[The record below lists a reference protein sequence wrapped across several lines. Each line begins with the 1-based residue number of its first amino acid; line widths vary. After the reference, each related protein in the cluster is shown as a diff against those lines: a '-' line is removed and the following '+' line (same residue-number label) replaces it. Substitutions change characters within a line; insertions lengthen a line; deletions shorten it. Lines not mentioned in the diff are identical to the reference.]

1 MAEKAKNFLTEF
13 ISAVQAAKIYTTSH
27 PKFKDFVD
35 RVLTSL
41 QEVFQEKAEV
51 VVGIVEG
58 ELAVGQEIFFELS
71 QKMSSLINYL
81 QEKGVERIVFQ
92 RALQEEEVVKFIS
105 YLITRGE
112 GEADAQESLSRLG
125 IRNIRIGKITAAP
138 PVKGETELEP
148 EEEGK
153 KRRVVDYAKLYAEG
167 VTTVTQSLETVMNEE
182 ELDYVE
188 LRYNMLNFMENLM
201 GKYQDILN
209 LTSMRR
215 KDLLTFNHILNVSIL
230 AMHISSKLGY
240 SKDDILDI
248 GIAALFHDIG
258 KLCVSQKILKKKGK
272 LDEEEF
278 RQIKH
283 HTILGTEI
291 LFNYVNDM
299 GILPVVVAV
308 EHHMRYD
315 LKGYPKLSF
324 ARKPHPA
331 SLIVSLCDVYDALA
345 QRRAY
350 KRDFPPLKIYNIM
363 INEKGGLF
371 DPQLL
376 DKFFEIVGVWPRG
389 TIVTLSDGR
398 IAVVREVN
406 ERDIFCPT
414 VEVISP
420 EQQREF
426 IDLEEKKEELKIKD
440 ALNPFTEGKKF
451 LELI

>member
-1 MAEKAKNFLTEF
+1 MIEKIKHFLTEF
-13 ISAVQAAKIYTTSH
+13 ISAVQAAKIYTTAH

-41 QEVFQEKAEV
+41 QDVFKERAEV
-51 VVGIVEG
+51 VIGIVEG
-58 ELAVGQEIFFELS
+58 ELAVDQEIFFELS
-71 QKMSSLINYL
+71 QKLSSLIRYL
-81 QEKGVERIVFQ
+81 QEKGVEKIVIQ
-92 RALQEEEVVKFIS
+92 RALQEEELVKFIS
-105 YLITRGE
+105 FLITRGE
-112 GEADAQESLSRLG
+112 GEVDSQESLSRLG
-125 IRNIRIGKITAAP
+125 IKNIILGKITAVP
-138 PVKGETELEP
+138 PVEGETELEP
-148 EEEGK
+148 DEEGK
-153 KRRVVDYAKLYAEG
+153 KRRIIDYAKLYAEG
-167 VTTVTQSLETVMNEE
+167 VTTITESLETVMNEE

-188 LRYNMLNFMENLM
+188 LRYNVLNFMENLM

-209 LTSMRR
+209 LTSVRR

-230 AMHISSKLGY
+230 AMYISSKLGY

-258 KLCVSQKILKKKGK
+258 KLNVSQKILKKKGK

-278 RQIKH
+278 RRMKH
-283 HTILGTEI
+283 HTVLGTEI
-291 LFNYVNDM
+291 LFKYVDAM
-299 GILPVVVAV
+299 GILPVVVAI
-308 EHHMRYD
+308 EHHLRYD

-331 SLIVSLCDVYDALA
+331 SLIVSMCDVYDALA

-376 DKFFEIVGVWPRG
+376 DKFFEIIGVWPKG
-389 TIVTLSDGR
+389 TIVALSDGR
-398 IAVVREVN
+398 IAVVREAN
-406 ERDIFCPT
+406 ERDVFCPT
-414 VEVISP
+414 VEVIFP
-420 EQQREF
+420 EEKRGF
-426 IDLEEKKEELKIKD
+426 IDLEEKKEELKVED
-440 ALNPFTEGKKF
+440 SLNPFTEGKKY

>member
-1 MAEKAKNFLTEF
+1 MAEEAKHFLTEF
-13 ISAVQAAKIYTTSH
+13 ISAVQAAKIYTTAH
-27 PKFKDFVD
+27 PKFKDFAD

-41 QEVFQEKAEV
+41 REAFKDNEEV
-51 VVGIVEG
+51 VIGIVEG
-58 ELAVGQEIFFELS
+58 ELAVGQEIFFDLS
-71 QKMSSLINYL
+71 HKMSSLINYL

-92 RALQEEEVVKFIS
+92 RALQEAEVVQFIS

-112 GEADAQESLSRLG
+112 EEADAQESLFRLG

-148 EEEGK
+148 DEEGK
-153 KRRVVDYAKLYAEG
+153 KRRVIDYAKMYSEG
-167 VTTVTQSLETVMNEE
+167 VTTISQSLETVMNEE

-209 LTSMRR
+209 VTSIRR

-230 AMHISSKLGY
+230 AMYISSKLGY

-248 GIAALFHDIG
+248 GVAALFHDIG
-258 KLCVSQKILKKKGK
+258 KLYVSQKILKKKGK

-278 RQIKH
+278 RRMKH
-283 HTILGTEI
+283 HTLLGTEM
-291 LFNYVNDM
+291 LFKYVDAM

-308 EHHMRYD
+308 EHHLRYD
-315 LKGYPKLSF
+315 MKGYPKLSF

-350 KRDFPPLKIYNIM
+350 KRDFPPFKIYNIM

-376 DKFFEIVGVWPRG
+376 DKFFEIMGVWPRG
-389 TIVTLSDGR
+389 TIVALSDGR

-406 ERDIFCPT
+406 ERDIFSPT

-420 EQQREF
+420 EQQKEF
-426 IDLEEKKEELKIKD
+426 IDLEEKKEELKIKE
-440 ALNPFTEGKKF
+440 ALNPFTEGKKY

>member
-1 MAEKAKNFLTEF
+1 MTEKAKHFLTEF

-41 QEVFQEKAEV
+41 QEVFKERAEV
-51 VVGIVEG
+51 VIGIVEG
-58 ELAVGQEIFFELS
+58 ELAVGQDIFFELS

-92 RALQEEEVVKFIS
+92 RALQEEEVVQFIS
-105 YLITRGE
+105 YLIIRGE
-112 GEADAQESLSRLG
+112 EEADAQESLSRLG
-125 IRNIRIGKITAAP
+125 IRNIRIGKITAVP
-138 PVKGETELEP
+138 PVEGETELEP
-148 EEEGK
+148 DEEGK
-153 KRRVVDYAKLYAEG
+153 KRKVIDYAKLYAEG
-167 VTTVTQSLETVMNEE
+167 VTTISQSLEIVMNEE

-209 LTSMRR
+209 LTSLRR

-230 AMHISSKLGY
+230 AMYISSKLGY

-258 KLCVSQKILKKKGK
+258 KLYVSQKILKKKGK

-278 RQIKH
+278 RRMKH

-291 LFNYVNDM
+291 LFKYVDAM
-299 GILPVVVAV
+299 GILPVVVAI
-308 EHHMRYD
+308 EHHLRYD

-331 SLIVSLCDVYDALA
+331 SLIVSMCDVYDALA

-350 KRDFPPLKIYNIM
+350 KRDFPPLKIYDIM

-376 DKFFEIVGVWPRG
+376 DKFFEIIGVWPRG

-406 ERDIFCPT
+406 ERDVFCPT

-440 ALNPFTEGKKF
+440 SLNPFTEGKKY

>member
-1 MAEKAKNFLTEF
+1 MIEKTKHFLTEF
-13 ISAVQAAKIYTTSH
+13 ISALQAAKIYTTSH

-41 QEVFQEKAEV
+41 QEVFKERAEIV
-51 VVGIVEG
+51 IGIVEG
-58 ELAVGQEIFFELS
+58 ELAVDQEIFFELS

-92 RALQEEEVVKFIS
+92 RALQEEEVVQFIS
-105 YLITRGE
+105 FLITRGE
-112 GEADAQESLSRLG
+112 EEADAQEPLSRLG
-125 IRNIRIGKITAAP
+125 IKNIRIGKITAAP
-138 PVKGETELEP
+138 PVKGETEVDP
-148 EEEGK
+148 DEEGK
-153 KRRVVDYAKLYAEG
+153 KRGIIDYAKLYAEG
-167 VTTVTQSLETVMNEE
+167 VTTITQSLETVMNEE
-182 ELDYVE
+182 ELDYIE

-209 LTSMRR
+209 LTSIRR
-215 KDLLTFNHILNVSIL
+215 KDLLTFNHILNVSVL
-230 AMHISSKLGY
+230 SMYISSKLGY
-240 SKDDILDI
+240 SKDDVLDI

-258 KLCVSQKILKKKGK
+258 KLYVSQKILKKKGK

-278 RQIKH
+278 RRMKH

-291 LFNYVNDM
+291 LFKYVDSM
-299 GILPVVVAV
+299 GILPVVVAT
-308 EHHMRYD
+308 EHHLRYD

-324 ARKPHPA
+324 PRRPHPA
-331 SLIVSLCDVYDALA
+331 SLIVSMCDVYDALA

-363 INEKGGLF
+363 VNEKGGLF

-376 DKFFEIVGVWPRG
+376 DRFFEIIGVWPRG
-389 TIVTLSDGR
+389 AIVSLSDGR

-406 ERDIFCPT
+406 ERDVFSPT

-420 EQQREF
+420 EEKRGF
-426 IDLEEKKEELKIKD
+426 IDLEEKKEELKIEG
-440 ALNPFTEGKKF
+440 ALNPFTEGKKY